1 VPQLSLDLSLDL
13 SLEPVAPAAADPPVA
28 PGAGDP
34 LHPLAALHPTLWR
47 ASQLARVAGVVC
59 SSTHP
64 ALDVELPGG
73 GWPCRALTELL
84 LPHPGIGELRL
95 LLPALAAGADASSAA
110 APPVLWFDPPADPSP
125 AVLAAL
131 GLAPARLV
139 VVRSRDGARGRARER
154 LPAADV
160 LWALEHTLASGQA
173 AAVLAW
179 LPAHLPAD
187 ALRRLQLAAAGHPGP
202 AFLLRDVAARLKP
215 SPAPLRLLLRPG
227 PLPDELRVQ
236 ILKRRGPPPPA
247 PLRLTLPPVLAESA
261 RRRSRGFDERSAG
274 LDDARTESWEARTT
288 ALRHESRLRAA

>member
-1 VPQLSLDLSLDL
+1 VG
-13 SLEPVAPAAADPPVA
+13 AA
-28 PGAGDP
+28 GLQDP
-34 LHPLAALHPTLWR
+34 LDPLAALHPTLWR
-47 ASQLARVAGVVC
+47 ASQLARVAGTVC
-59 SSTHP
+59 GSTHP

-73 GWPCRALTELL
+73 GWPCRTLTELL

-95 LLPALAAGADASSAA
+95 LLPALAATPAA
-110 APPVLWFDPPADPSP
+110 RPVIWFDPPAEPCP
-125 AVLAAL
+125 GALAAL
-131 GLAPARLV
+131 GLPVARLL

-179 LPAHLPAD
+179 LPAQLPAD

-227 PLPDELRVQ
+227 PLPDALRVQ
-236 ILKRRGPPPPA
+236 ILKRRGPPPPG
-247 PLRLTLPPVLAESA
+247 PLSLTLPAVLADSA
-261 RRRSRGFDERSAG
+261 RRRSRGLQAPDPLPDEA
-274 LDDARTESWEARTT
+274 LDGPPPASMP
-288 ALRHESRLRAA
+288 LREPRLRAA